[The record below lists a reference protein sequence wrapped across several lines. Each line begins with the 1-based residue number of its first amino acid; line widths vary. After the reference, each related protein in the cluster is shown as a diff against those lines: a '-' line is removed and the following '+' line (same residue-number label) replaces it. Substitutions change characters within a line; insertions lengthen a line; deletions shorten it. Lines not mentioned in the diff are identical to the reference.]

1 MNTFCLLKLSGYL
14 KKQMGK
20 AFNFWRNHN
29 FRLRKLNTVM
39 DMVNRKL
46 NDGINL
52 GFVMIQKRK
61 F

>member
-1 MNTFCLLKLSGYL
+1 MGVFSLLKLSGYL

-20 AFNFWRNHN
+20 AFNLWRNHN
-29 FRLRKLNTVM
+29 YKLRKLNMGMSMINT
-39 DMVNRKL
+39 KL
-46 NDGINL
+46 SNDINL